1 MAATTRQPAV
11 SPDSPWSAKAAGPK
25 PTVSL
30 SLRPAASGGGR
41 PGPANAPGDA
51 GHGVPLCDVGR
62 RGSAPSRQIRIFL
75 LRSARLRSALR
86 ALSTQPLSAVLQP
99 GLPSGVASRH
109 RAGTAMAAAR
119 PSGGAATSRTADT
132 RTVSWLTGIVIGHTP
147 AIDFDRPQK
156 EEGAG
161 RFRDHSGPPAPFLR
175 SPKRRQGDGSVPRRS
190 GLPRTPRRVG

>member
-11 SPDSPWSAKAAGPK
+11 WPHSPWSRKASGPK
-25 PTVSL
+25 PAVSL
-30 SLRPAASGGGR
+30 SLRRAASSCGR
-41 PGPANAPGDA
+41 RGPGPGNASCDA
-51 GHGVPLCDVGR
+51 GHSVRLCDAGR
-62 RGSAPSRQIRIFL
+62 RGSAPSRQIGIFL
-75 LRSARLRSALR
+75 LRSSRLRRALR
-86 ALSTQPLSAVLQP
+86 AVSTQSLPAVLQS

-119 PSGGAATSRTADT
+119 SSGVVAAPRTAIA
-132 RTVSWLTGIVIGHTP
+132 RAVSWLTGIVIGHTP

-190 GLPRTPRRVG
+190 GRSRAPR